1 MTGNIIIENHQGRA
15 VEIHIEG
22 IIGMPERDSSPR
34 THSNTATY
42 ARFRQQLEKLQA
54 VRTSELIVHIR
65 STGGNVNDALLIHDT
80 LRNLDCEITTRCYG
94 YIASAATLIAQAA
107 SPGKREMSANGLY
120 LIHRAACN
128 SEGDADTLGEA
139 SRMLHKT
146 DEQIA
151 RIYAERSGM
160 PQQHFTEL
168 MNRNHGNDQW
178 LTPEEAKT
186 SGLIDTIFTADSVTN
201 RTEAPSLHT
210 DLSELPLTFN
220 LNDSTMTI
228 KQHWNAIL
236 DLLGL
241 SPVGKTH
248 PTTAPAAAEPAGTA
262 ALTSSFAEDTID
274 VSAVTA
280 LPSLEN
286 CIREIAS
293 LKAQVASLEQEN
305 ARLQAQPTRTK
316 PREDPSPT
324 ESRISGNA
332 LSYNEDIRSFKQ

>member
-1 MTGNIIIENHQGRA
+1 M
-15 VEIHIEG
+15 
-22 IIGMPERDSSPR
+22 
-34 THSNTATY
+34 
-42 ARFRQQLEKLQA
+42 
-54 VRTSELIVHIR
+54 
-65 STGGNVNDALLIHDT
+65 NDALLIHDT

-94 YIASAATLIAQAA
+94 YTASAATLIAQAA

-146 DEQIA
+146 DERIA

-168 MNRNHGNDQW
+168 MNRNHGNGQW

>member
-22 IIGMPERDSSPR
+22 IIGTPERDSSPR
-34 THSNTATY
+34 THSNAATY

-94 YIASAATLIAQAA
+94 YTAS
-107 SPGKREMSANGLY
+107 
-120 LIHRAACN
+120 
-128 SEGDADTLGEA
+128 ADTLGEA

-146 DEQIA
+146 DERIA

-168 MNRNHGNDQW
+168 MNRNHGNGQW

-201 RTEAPSLHT
+201 RTEVPSLHT

>member
-34 THSNTATY
+34 THSNAATY

-94 YIASAATLIAQAA
+94 YTASAATLIAQAA
-107 SPGKREMSANGLY
+107 SPGK
-120 LIHRAACN
+120 
-128 SEGDADTLGEA
+128 GDADTLGEA

-146 DEQIA
+146 DERIA

-168 MNRNHGNDQW
+168 MNRNHGNGQW

-201 RTEAPSLHT
+201 RTEVPSLHT

-220 LNDSTMTI
+220 LNESTMTI

-286 CIREIAS
+286 FIQEIAS

>member
-1 MTGNIIIENHQGRA
+1 
-15 VEIHIEG
+15 
-22 IIGMPERDSSPR
+22 MPNGPACRSS
-34 THSNTATY
+34 
-42 ARFRQQLEKLQA
+42 
-54 VRTSELIVHIR
+54 
-65 STGGNVNDALLIHDT
+65 
-80 LRNLDCEITTRCYG
+80 
-94 YIASAATLIAQAA
+94 
-107 SPGKREMSANGLY
+107 
-120 LIHRAACN
+120 
-128 SEGDADTLGEA
+128 
-139 SRMLHKT
+139 
-146 DEQIA
+146 
-151 RIYAERSGM
+151 
-160 PQQHFTEL
+160 EL
-168 MNRNHGNDQW
+168 MNRNHGNGQW

-201 RTEAPSLHT
+201 RTEVPSLHT

-262 ALTSSFAEDTID
+262 ALTSSFAEDTIG

>member
-22 IIGMPERDSSPR
+22 IIGMPERDSSPH
-34 THSNTATY
+34 THSNAATY

-94 YIASAATLIAQAA
+94 YTASAATLIAQAA

-146 DEQIA
+146 DERIA

-168 MNRNHGNDQW
+168 MNRNHGNGQW

-201 RTEAPSLHT
+201 RTEVPSLHT

-262 ALTSSFAEDTID
+262 ALTSSFAEDTIG

>member
-1 MTGNIIIENHQGRA
+1 
-15 VEIHIEG
+15 
-22 IIGMPERDSSPR
+22 
-34 THSNTATY
+34 
-42 ARFRQQLEKLQA
+42 
-54 VRTSELIVHIR
+54 
-65 STGGNVNDALLIHDT
+65 
-80 LRNLDCEITTRCYG
+80 
-94 YIASAATLIAQAA
+94 
-107 SPGKREMSANGLY
+107 MSANGLY

-146 DEQIA
+146 DERIA

-168 MNRNHGNDQW
+168 MNRNHGNGQW

-210 DLSELPLTFN
+210 DLSELPL
-220 LNDSTMTI
+220 TI

-316 PREDPSPT
+316 SREDPSPT